1 MAPEEPDAAEINV
14 IGRCLDRL
22 ILNLK
27 SDYEKIIRAVD
38 IEQRSIAAV
47 TNELQ
52 ISTNNVNVRLHRARQ
67 QLRARLE
74 ETCKLC
80 ARHGCLDCS
89 CDSSG

>member
-1 MAPEEPDAAEINV
+1 MRDDESARAWFYRILRRTIIDLYRRRHVEQRALAKMAPEEPDAAEINV

-47 TNELQ
+47 ANELQ
-52 ISTNNVNVRLHRARQ
+52 IST
-67 QLRARLE
+67 
-74 ETCKLC
+74 TM
-80 ARHGCLDCS
+80 
-89 CDSSG
+89 